1 MAPGAHPLPELTRC
15 GVGKLVDLATRDKP
29 SGFNWFSP
37 ECSRGRGE
45 CASAY
50 RVFAG
55 DQAPAGEKCSP
66 RAGSS
71 GGHSH
76 PAPKS
81 YPGIGWGGALGMQ
94 SSTPLSIPT
103 HPSCQPKV
111 SGGLL
116 SS

>member
-45 CASAY
+45 RASAY

-55 DQAPAGEKCSP
+55 DQAPVTVASP
-66 RAGSS
+66 TPYRQQT
-71 GGHSH
+71 
-76 PAPKS
+76 
-81 YPGIGWGGALGMQ
+81 PGWK
-94 SSTPLSIPT
+94 T
-103 HPSCQPKV
+103 HDC
-111 SGGLL
+111 
-116 SS
+116 